1 MEINVHQDQAE
12 GSRHLSDNETK
23 QAKEE
28 TNSISDEE
36 QKIDILNLP
45 SRKEVHS
52 QKQFTHI
59 KLTKPFIRL
68 FSVFVVV
75 LAVIGGTLFVW

>member
-1 MEINVHQDQAE
+1 MEINAHQDQTE
-12 GSRHLSDNETK
+12 GSRHLSDNDTK
-23 QAKEE
+23 QVQEE
-28 TNSISDEE
+28 TDNKSDEE

-52 QKQFTHI
+52 QKEFTHI
-59 KLTKPFIRL
+59 KLTKPFMRL
-68 FSVFVVV
+68 VSVFVVV